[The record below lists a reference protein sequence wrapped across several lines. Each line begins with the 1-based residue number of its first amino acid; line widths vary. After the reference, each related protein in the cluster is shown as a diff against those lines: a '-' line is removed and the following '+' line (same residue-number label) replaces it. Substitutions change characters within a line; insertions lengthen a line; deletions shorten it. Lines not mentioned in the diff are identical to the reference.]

1 MNDSATSRFSV
12 LGNHA
17 ASFAN
22 QIKPKAAFF
31 SLGVTWHCR
40 SCVVHEFCIKS
51 TFFHENKG
59 GDMVDVR

>member
-17 ASFAN
+17 ASIVI

-31 SLGVTWHCR
+31 SLGPKEKCSLRFDPNRNTR
-40 SCVVHEFCIKS
+40 DVVS
-51 TFFHENKG
+51 
-59 GDMVDVR
+59 

>member
-17 ASFAN
+17 ASIVI

-31 SLGVTWHCR
+31 SLGLQFDLTRKTTEETEWQL
-40 SCVVHEFCIKS
+40 F
-51 TFFHENKG
+51 
-59 GDMVDVR
+59 